1 MRVAL
6 MSMFRWTVRCGSGP
20 AIAGPLAARP
30 DPPSKSGPMPNVDCW
45 RRSLENAERS
55 HNHRWIRRGY
65 AMLVALPCLVVPT
78 LAFASGPIA
87 IKLSVLEELILV
99 FIIFG
104 PIVLII
110 TLVVVL
116 RSKHNKYVNY
126 KTTGE
131 PLNLKKPLDEN
142 VISEAE
148 YTTRRNVLL
157 SEGADQDETVSDGQ
171 QNDGKHKEL
180 LITCLIVLFAI
191 YIAAAC
197 YVIPIFPGDEMATYL
212 VIFGVFFCACLA
224 LAVHK
229 KRFALGIILGIFGGP
244 LGMLLMAF
252 AKSKAGR

>member
-6 MSMFRWTVRCGSGP
+6 MSMFCWTVRCGSGP
-20 AIAGPLAARP
+20 ALAGPLAARP

-55 HNHRWIRRGY
+55 HNHRWIPRGN
-65 AMLVALPCLVVPT
+65 AMLVALPCLLLPT
-78 LAFASGPIA
+78 SAFASRYELPAEVFLFIA
-87 IKLSVLEELILV
+87 GMYLIPVL
-99 FIIFG
+99 
-104 PIVLII
+104 LII

-116 RSKHNKYVNY
+116 RSKHNKYVDD

-131 PLNLKKPLDEN
+131 LLNLKKSLDEN

-157 SEGADQDETVSDGQ
+157 SEGSDQDEAVSDGQ
-171 QNDGKHKEL
+171 QHDGKHKEL
-180 LITCLIVLFAI
+180 VITWLIVVFAI
-191 YIAAAC
+191 SVAAAC
-197 YVIPIFPGDEMATYL
+197 YLIPVFPDDERATRVVIL
-212 VIFGVFFCACLA
+212 GVFFCACLA

-229 KRFALGIILGIFGGP
+229 KRFALGIMLGLIAGP

-252 AKSKAGR
+252 ARSKARR